1 MERLAKI
8 ESMVGKD
15 IKNIKNDPMTPIE
28 DNSYSNALSLIKQ
41 LPIMINDSANVTE
54 NDIRAAVTQCSV
66 DHEIKLVVVDYIQ
79 KIASSTKNIQ
89 LNEQVA
95 KSA

>member
-1 MERLAKI
+1 
-8 ESMVGKD
+8 
-15 IKNIKNDPMTPIE
+15 MTPIE
-28 DNSYSNALSLIKQ
+28 ENSYSNALSLIKEM
-41 LPIMINDSANVTE
+41 PIMVNDSANVTE

-66 DHEIKLVVVDYIQ
+66 DYEIKLVVVDYIQ
-79 KIASSTKNIQ
+79 KIASSAKNIQ